1 MVAAKQNDSPPP
13 EVYLALM
20 CDRWKAL
27 PDEILEQD
35 VGLLNRMYILDDVYM
50 FARRVSKIKMK
61 DRQKEL
67 SSAEYNRWLN
77 LNLLIEEER
86 NGSTV
91 NPANNPTT

>member
-1 MVAAKQNDSPPP
+1 MVAAKQNEDPPP

-27 PDEILEQD
+27 PDKILEQD

-61 DRQKEL
+61 DRQSHL
-67 SSAEYNRWLN
+67 SPAEYKRWLN
-77 LNLLIEEER
+77 LNTLIEEEKR
-86 NGSTV
+86 GS
-91 NPANNPTT
+91 